1 MFGRGVIASIYGWV
15 LEQTGNDVEF
25 YVRHGR
31 ASQYGPV
38 LDLDL
43 LDLRRGGR
51 GKRVVERWPVRLREE
66 FDASDGFDVVIV
78 SVAHDRLAT
87 AIEFLAPRV
96 GDATVLVMGNGV
108 GDLDATVA
116 PVPVDQVVWGFP
128 GAGGAFQPNGR
139 LRSVLQ
145 RTVTFGTPS
154 ERNNA
159 RHLAVRRMFSDAGL
173 RLRQQP
179 DFPGWL
185 AVHLAL
191 DAGMFAQGLRL
202 GTLSELVG
210 RRDALTEALL
220 TSRELLPVL
229 AARGVDLRRHRSA
242 VTLLR
247 HPHASGALLAWATR
261 HVAAARISLEAHT
274 DPAAVEPRA
283 VVRDVLA
290 MAHGAGVS
298 APRLAAAV
306 RTS

>member
-1 MFGRGVIASIYGWV
+1 MFGRGVIASVYGWV
-15 LEQTGNDVEF
+15 LEQAGNDVEF
-25 YVRHGR
+25 YVRPGR
-31 ASQYGPV
+31 AAQYGPV

-43 LDLRRGGR
+43 LDLRRSIR
-51 GKRVVERWPVRLREE
+51 GSRVIEHWPVRLREE

-96 GDATVLVMGNGV
+96 GNTTVLVLGNAM
-108 GDLDATVA
+108 GDLSAAVT
-116 PVPVDQVVWGFP
+116 PVPIDQVVWGFP
-128 GAGGAFQPNGR
+128 GAGGGFQPDGR
-139 LRSVLQ
+139 LQSVLQ
-145 RTVTFGTPS
+145 RTVTFAAPS
-154 ERNNA
+154 ERNDA
-159 RHLAVRRMFSDAGL
+159 RHLAMRRMFSDAGL

-179 DFPGWL
+179 DLPGWL
-185 AVHLAL
+185 AVHLVL

-210 RRDALTEALL
+210 RRDALTEAFL

-229 AARGVDLRRHRSA
+229 AAQGIDLRRHRSA
-242 VTLLR
+242 VALLR
-247 HPHASGALLAWATR
+247 HPHAAGALLAWATR

-274 DPAAVEPRA
+274 DPAAAEPRA

-290 MAHGAGVS
+290 MAHDAGMS

-306 RTS
+306 RAS